1 MMDARVEVRT
11 YGEIFP
17 TRAEIL
23 RYAGLGRGKEAD
35 AQTQALLDKAL
46 SLSRGALCGRVC
58 FSYLP
63 LSRKEGGLDLGFAL
77 TDSTDLAR
85 ALDGC
90 DRILLLA
97 ATVGVELDR
106 LILRESRKSM
116 AMGLLLGA
124 IGTAA
129 VETLCDRFCQETGE
143 ALAKTGLC
151 LSPRFSPGYGD
162 LPLALQREIFAYLD
176 CPRRIGLTLG
186 ESLLMTPAKSVTAIA
201 GIRASTN

>member
-129 VETLCDRFCQETGE
+129 VEDVCDRFCQETGE

-151 LSPRFSPGYGD
+151 LSPRFSPGYAD
-162 LPLALQREIFAYLD
+162 LPLAVQKDIFNLLD
-176 CPRRIGLTLG
+176 LPKRIGTTLTDTM
-186 ESLLMTPAKSVTAIA
+186 LMSPTKSVTAFI
-201 GIRASTN
+201 GMRK